1 MKFLTIEDTIGNTPL
16 VRLQR
21 IPGIE
26 NERRNNIIPASS
38 RVTIL
43 PVRLKTDRQFMIKRA
58 EAKGSIKPGD
68 TLIEATSGNTGIALA
83 MAASMRGYK
92 MVLIMPGKT

>member
-26 NERRNNIIPASS
+26 NERRNNITWQA
-38 RVTIL
+38 
-43 PVRLKTDRQFMIKRA
+43 
-58 EAKGSIKPGD
+58 
-68 TLIEATSGNTGIALA
+68 
-83 MAASMRGYK
+83 RG
-92 MVLIMPGKT
+92 